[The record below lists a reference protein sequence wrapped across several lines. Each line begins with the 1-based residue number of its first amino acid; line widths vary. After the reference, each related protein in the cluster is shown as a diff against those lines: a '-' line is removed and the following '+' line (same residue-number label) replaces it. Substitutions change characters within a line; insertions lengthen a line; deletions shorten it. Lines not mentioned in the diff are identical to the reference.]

1 MEPTKEKEYVMDFS
15 IETPEARNE
24 HVKNILANTPPEKLT
39 PYYLEKLAEYILF
52 PKTKEERK
60 KTDQIIT
67 QNRKKRMDER
77 ETSFEGLVGK
87 LENGEDGIYSMIAN
101 DKNIIFQPKTGIT
114 QEDLDTIPPLRE
126 LHEQIIKVEKMQK
139 EATGRRKKLLTQQ
152 LIQMRKDQYVI
163 KGAYK
168 KPIYAMNLIRGFSK
182 IDLSE
187 TVTIDPSDRLPHST
201 GLVNFFNEAHVSA
214 ILCNYSKIKEDSYE
228 KLHEDA
234 KWMLLDFEKIADA
247 ALKDP
252 YPILYDLMIYK
263 IDGKTNA
270 EIQELLYEK
279 HGVKHTVEYLSS
291 LWRKK
296 IPKLIVEEAQKE
308 YLIWHYTFKEKG
320 HWKKC
325 NRCGQIKLG
334 HPFFF
339 SKTSTSKD
347 GLYSICKECRNK
359 KR

>member
-1 MEPTKEKEYVMDFS
+1 METTEKEYVMDFT
-15 IETPEARNE
+15 IETSEARNE
-24 HVKNILANTPPEKLT
+24 HVKKILANTPSEKLS
-39 PYYLEKLAEYILF
+39 PYYLEQLTKYILCLD
-52 PKTKEERK
+52 TKKERK
-60 KTDQIIT
+60 RSDQIIT
-67 QNRKKRMDER
+67 DNRRKRMDER
-77 ETSFEGLVGK
+77 EISFEGLVGK

-101 DKNIIFQPKTGIT
+101 DKNIIFQHKTSIT

-126 LHEQIIKVEKMQK
+126 LHEQILKVEKMKK
-139 EATGRRKKLLTQQ
+139 EATGRRKKLLSDQ
-152 LIQMRKDQYVI
+152 LVQMRKDQYVI

-168 KPIYAMNLIRGFSK
+168 KPIYSMNLVRSFSK
-182 IDLSE
+182 IDLGE
-187 TVTIDPSDRLPHST
+187 EITIGDDKLPHST

-234 KWMLLDFEKIADA
+234 KWMLLDFEALADA

-252 YPILYDLMIYK
+252 YPMLYDLMIYK
-263 IDGKTNA
+263 IDGRTNA
-270 EIQELLYEK
+270 EIQDLLYEN
-279 HGVKHTVEYLSS
+279 HGVKHTVEYISS

-308 YLIWHYTFKEKG
+308 YLIWHYTNKEKG
-320 HWKKC
+320 YWKKC

-339 SKTSTSKD
+339 SKNSTSKD
-347 GLYSICKECRNK
+347 GLYSICKACRNK
-359 KR
+359 KK